1 LIWRVDYAPSA
12 VRDLKKLPPGVAAEL
27 MAAVDRYALT
37 GEGDVT
43 RLVAR
48 TPPTWRLRV
57 GEWRAVFRRDKS
69 TVTVT
74 VIQAGHRRDVYER

>member
-1 LIWRVDYAPSA
+1 MDHYAA
-12 VRDLKKLPPGVAAEL
+12 
-27 MAAVDRYALT
+27 T
-37 GEGDVT
+37 GQGNVT

-57 GEWRAVFRRDKS
+57 GEWRAVFQRDKA

-74 VIQAGHRRDVYER
+74 VIQAGHRREVYDR